1 MSQVVVA
8 GVGLH
13 SGAAVRVVLRAQAG
27 PVTLEA
33 GGLVARIDELVVGS
47 TSRATTVEA
56 HGGRLRVG
64 TVEHLFAALAG
75 LGVYGGLAV
84 VIDGPEMP
92 LLDGCALAWC
102 ETIDQVLGSSREP
115 GRPSLRVTRPAE
127 VRVGASR
134 YAFEPADRIGVE
146 VRLELEGFDGL
157 RLIPDAVWGGA
168 PADFRSRVASA
179 RTFALTRDVVDLVE
193 GGLARHVDPE
203 SVVVLAP
210 DAVHHAGRAF
220 SLDEPARHKL
230 LDLMG
235 DLYLHGGPPL
245 GRVRAFRPGHAANA
259 RAMDRARAEG
269 IVVDSGAPE
278 GTAGR

>member
-1 MSQVVVA
+1 
-8 GVGLH
+8 
-13 SGAAVRVVLRAQAG
+13 
-27 PVTLEA
+27 VTLEA

-84 VIDGPEMP
+84 VVDGPEMP
-92 LLDGCALAWC
+92 LLDGGALAWC
-102 ETIDQVLGSSREP
+102 GAIDQALGSHREP
-115 GRPSLRVTRPAE
+115 QGPSLRVARAAE

-134 YAFEPADRIGVE
+134 YAFEPADRIGVD

-157 RLIPDAVWGGA
+157 QLIPEAVWGGDA
-168 PADFRSRVASA
+168 ADFRSRIAPA
-179 RTFALTRDVVDLVE
+179 RTFALIRDVVDLVE

-210 DAVHHAGRAF
+210 DAVHQAGRAL
-220 SLDEPARHKL
+220 SPDEPALHKL

-235 DLYLHGGPPL
+235 DLYLQGGPPI

-259 RAMDRARAEG
+259 RAMDQALAEG
-269 IVVDSGAPE
+269 VVVHGGAPE
-278 GTAGR
+278 EC

>member
-1 MSQVVVA
+1 VSQVVVA

-13 SGAAVRVVLRAQAG
+13 SGAAARVLLRARAG

-56 HGGRLRVG
+56 RGGRLRVG

-75 LGVYGGLAV
+75 LSVYGGLAV
-84 VIDGPEMP
+84 VVDGPEMP
-92 LLDGCALAWC
+92 LLDGGALGWC
-102 ETIDQVLGSSREP
+102 GAIDQVLGSRREP
-115 GRPSLRVTRPAE
+115 GRPSLRVTRAAE

-134 YAFEPADRIGVE
+134 YVFEPADRIGVD

-157 RLIPDAVWGGA
+157 HLVPEAVWGGDA
-168 PADFRSRVASA
+168 ADFRSRIAAA
-179 RTFALTRDVVDLVE
+179 RTFALIRDVADLVE

-220 SLDEPARHKL
+220 SPDEPARHKL

-235 DLYLHGGPPL
+235 DLYLHGGPPI

-259 RAMDRARAEG
+259 QAMDRARAEG
-269 IVVDSGAPE
+269 IVVHGGAPE
-278 GTAGR
+278 GC